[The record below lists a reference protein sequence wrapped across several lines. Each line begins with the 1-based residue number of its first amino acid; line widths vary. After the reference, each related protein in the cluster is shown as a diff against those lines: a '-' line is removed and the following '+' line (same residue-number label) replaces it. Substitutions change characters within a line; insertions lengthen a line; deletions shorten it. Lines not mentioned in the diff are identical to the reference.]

1 MAIANDEDCE
11 PADDELGLPGDCG
24 SYYPGVVYII
34 IYLVFSFLVIVNM
47 YIAVILENY
56 SQASEDV
63 SDGITDED
71 YDLFYEIWQ
80 VLMSAFF
87 YLVFDNIF
95 CLFSGVRSR
104 RYNVH

>member
-56 SQASEDV
+56 TQVHNYQIITYFNMFTCSLILFDLLLRF
-63 SDGITDED
+63 SD
-71 YDLFYEIWQ
+71 L
-80 VLMSAFF
+80 
-87 YLVFDNIF
+87 
-95 CLFSGVRSR
+95 
-104 RYNVH
+104 

>member
-56 SQASEDV
+56 TQVQFNEYETIPYFIKFSQNLTFDCLLISVCFPPNLPELNLK
-63 SDGITDED
+63 
-71 YDLFYEIWQ
+71 LF
-80 VLMSAFF
+80 
-87 YLVFDNIF
+87 
-95 CLFSGVRSR
+95 
-104 RYNVH
+104 